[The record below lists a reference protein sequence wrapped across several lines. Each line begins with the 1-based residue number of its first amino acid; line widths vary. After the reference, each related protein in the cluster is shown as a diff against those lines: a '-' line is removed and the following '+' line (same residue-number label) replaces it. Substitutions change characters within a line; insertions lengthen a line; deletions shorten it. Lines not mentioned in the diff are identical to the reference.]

1 MDRLERQAMYHPK
14 KPGEPGMQR
23 REERWA
29 VVDKEDCCFW
39 ECREIGRYSRLFGR
53 GKFRTRHSPEVI

>member
-23 REERWA
+23 RDERWA
-29 VVDKEDCCFW
+29 VLLIRRIIVSGDA
-39 ECREIGRYSRLFGR
+39 
-53 GKFRTRHSPEVI
+53 GKLADTAEVFRQGPFRNPAST